1 MKILKTLWVF
11 MLLCASSSYAGEYST
26 REVVPFVADTV
37 KASFPIDVTKES
49 STVECCNP
57 SLFYAYRQ
65 TFAHLGERIGGISF
79 HGYNPGKE
87 LKRHLRVWITELDV
101 RWVSEQDQDK
111 WVCVYDGDCTIPSGG
126 SSAEH
131 ISLIDIDFD
140 KPYIL
145 KMSICFFLKIEC
157 SGEIGE
163 EPLYFE
169 YDSGRKSPVA
179 RYAVMSDVKYL
190 SGTVTDQDGRP
201 IGDAC
206 VQLEFRDNVAAE
218 GKTDTE
224 GKYQLTIKESNHG
237 YKVSV
242 SAEGYPTYRK
252 KYGPFITEADT
263 GSIIERDYVLCNKVC
278 YKKDQRATIILPV
291 APSPAWGRYYRLV
304 RRERSNIFFERVE
317 TPEANVPYVIFP
329 NMDFELSTAN
339 YDLQQEPGIT
349 QAPHPEET
357 DAYLEQRLKIMQ
369 WATLYGSYQNVDLMA
384 EYEDERLL
392 MLDTTPDCEVSG
404 FFGRVGACR
413 AYMAVLG
420 SGINPINLIFPDEPT
435 DVSGIK
441 VTPASPRVY
450 DLQGRRIDGTPEK
463 GLYIRDGRK
472 FIAR

>member
-11 MLLCASSSYAGEYST
+11 MLLCPSSSYAGEYST
-26 REVVPFVADTV
+26 REEVPFVADTV
-37 KASFPIDVTKES
+37 KADFPIDVTKES
-49 STVECCNP
+49 STVELN
-57 SLFYAYRQ
+57 AYRL
-65 TFAHLGERIGGISF
+65 TFAYLGERIGGISF

-87 LKRHLRVWITELDV
+87 LKRHLRVWMTELWLTELWE
-101 RWVSEQDQDK
+101 RRGNEQYQDK

-126 SSAEH
+126 SSSEH
-131 ISLIDIDFD
+131 IPLIDISFD
-140 KPYIL
+140 NPYTLEKSLIT
-145 KMSICFFLKIEC
+145 ILKIEC

-169 YDSGRKSPVA
+169 YDTGRKSPVA

-201 IGDAC
+201 VKDAC
-206 VQLEFRDNVAAE
+206 VQLEFLDNVAAE
-218 GKTDTE
+218 GKTDAE
-224 GKYQLTIKESNHG
+224 GKYQLTVEQGNHG

-242 SAEGYPTYRK
+242 SAEGYPTYRMEFK
-252 KYGPFITEADT
+252 SIPIPEVDA
-263 GSIIERDYVLCNKVC
+263 GSVIEKDFVLCDKVC

-291 APSPAWGRYYRLV
+291 APTPAWGRYYRLV
-304 RRERSNIFFERVE
+304 RRERSNVFFERVE

-349 QAPHPEET
+349 EAPHPEET
-357 DAYLEQRLKIMQ
+357 NAYLEQRLEIMP

-384 EYEDERLL
+384 EYEDIQLL
-392 MLDTTPDCEVSG
+392 MLDTTPDCWVDG
-404 FFGRVGACR
+404 FWGRVGAFR

-420 SGINPINLIFPDEPT
+420 PGMDPINLIFPDEPT
-435 DVSGIK
+435 DVSDIK
-441 VTPASPRVY
+441 ATPASPRVY